1 MANNVTAQ
9 LMEVLNSYGIQE
21 TGMLTSGSMFF
32 VDSGATQAVDTA
44 DDVHGTSW
52 DTPFATIDFAIGQCT
67 ASNGDVIY
75 VAAGH
80 TESVTAASGID
91 VDVAGVTIKGMGEGD
106 LRPLITIG
114 ATGVAGADVDLAAAN
129 CILDNLRFTIAAV
142 DVTTMIDVD
151 ADGCTIRNCELI
163 MNVTSYE
170 AVDGITLAS
179 ANVADKTTIENCL
192 LIAAVAAGSEGGIV
206 IDDAQDRVIIRNCRI
221 IGDFANAPIWS
232 DAVNTNILIEGCY
245 LQNDQTGDFALELT
259 GASTGMLA
267 RNVYSGDTDA
277 ALVDPGSCFSYE
289 CYGCDTVDTSGFL
302 LPAAG
307 SAT

>member
-1 MANNVTAQ
+1 
-9 LMEVLNSYGIQE
+9 MEVLNSYGVQE
-21 TGMLTSGSMFF
+21 SGMLTSGNMFF
-32 VDSGATQAVDTA
+32 VDSGATQASDVNDG
-44 DDVHGTSW
+44 VHGTSW
-52 DTPFATIDFAIGQCT
+52 DTPFATIDFAIGVCT
-67 ASNGDVIY
+67 ASNGDIIY

-91 VDVAGVTIKGMGEGD
+91 VDCAGITIKGMGEGD

-142 DVTTMIDVD
+142 DVTSMIDVD
-151 ADGCTIRNCELI
+151 ADGCTIRNCELT

-179 ANVADKTTIENCL
+179 ANVADKTTIENCTL
-192 LIAAVAAGSEGGIV
+192 LAVVAAGSNGGIV
-206 IDDAQDRVIIRNCRI
+206 IDDAQDRLVIRKCRI
-221 IGDFANAPIWS
+221 IGDFADACIWS
-232 DAVNTNILIEGCY
+232 DAVNTNLLIENCY
-245 LQNDQTGDFALELT
+245 LQNDQTGDMALELT
-259 GASTGMLA
+259 GASTGMLI
-267 RNVYSGDTDA
+267 RNCYSVDTDA
-277 ALVDPGSCFSYE
+277 ATVDPGSCFSYE